1 MEGEKARAAH
11 QSTINA
17 HVSAEAQR
25 EAKGRVLPG
34 AHILTLRGL
43 STYVGA
49 AVTLAG
55 SLTAAEGF
63 AVSSSVLTRSTTF
76 LKTDTL
82 HIKPQN
88 NYIVLKFCE
97 EP

>member
-17 HVSAEAQR
+17 HVSAQR
-25 EAKGRVLPG
+25 EAKGRVMPG

-55 SLTAAEGF
+55 SPTAAEGF

-76 LKTDTL
+76 IKTDTL
-82 HIKPQN
+82 HSKPQN
-88 NYIVLKFCE
+88 NYIALKFCE